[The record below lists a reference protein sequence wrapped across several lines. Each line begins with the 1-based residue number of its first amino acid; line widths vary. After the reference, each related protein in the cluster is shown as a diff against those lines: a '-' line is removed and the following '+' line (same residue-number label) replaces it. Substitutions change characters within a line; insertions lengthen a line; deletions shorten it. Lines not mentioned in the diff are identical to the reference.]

1 METEINSGVAEM
13 QKLETKMSRNK
24 ETYDRLR
31 SDLKSRKDEQSSLQR
46 SREGKE
52 KSLTSL
58 ESSLESMKVRLQR
71 TNKAP
76 LQYSREGET

>member
-1 METEINSGVAEM
+1 M

-31 SDLKSRKDEQSSLQR
+31 TDLKARKDEQVSLTR
-46 SREGKE
+46 SRDGKE

-58 ESSLESMKVRLQR
+58 ESSLESMKVKRHQITETSDDIAR
-71 TNKAP
+71 AMDYTTFCP
-76 LQYSREGET
+76 LRPSEK

>member
-1 METEINSGVAEM
+1 M

-71 TNKAP
+71 TN
-76 LQYSREGET
+76 